1 VGRTQYYV
9 AATID
14 GYIAEHDGGLDWLT
28 SIEGGMGGYDEFY
41 AEVGALAM
49 GAGTYEW
56 VLDRVEKWP
65 YQDGPTWVFTHRDL
79 KPYEDGDIRFV
90 EGSPGDHIDEMR
102 EAAGGKN
109 IWVIGGGVL
118 ASQFADE
125 GLLDELILNVAS
137 YVLGD
142 GIPLFAGRIP
152 EHLRLTA
159 TQVKGPGMVELR
171 YELPGR
177 SPIQ

>member
-1 VGRTQYYV
+1 LSRIQYYV

-14 GYIAEHDGGLDWLT
+14 GFIAEHDGGLDWLT

-56 VLDRVEKWP
+56 VLERVEKWP
-65 YQDGPTWVFTHRDL
+65 YREGPTWVFTHRDL

-90 EGSPGDHIDEMR
+90 QGSPSDHIDKMR

-118 ASQFADE
+118 ASAFADE

-137 YVLGD
+137 AVLGE

-152 EHLRLTA
+152 GHLRLTA
-159 TQVKGPGMVELR
+159 TKVKGPGMVELR
-171 YELPGR
+171 YELP
-177 SPIQ
+177 